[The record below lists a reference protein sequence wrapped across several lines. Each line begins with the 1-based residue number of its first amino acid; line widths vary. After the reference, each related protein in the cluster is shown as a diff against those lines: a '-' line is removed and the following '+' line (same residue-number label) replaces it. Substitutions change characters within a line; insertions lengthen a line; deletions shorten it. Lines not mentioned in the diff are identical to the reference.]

1 MEVKQSK
8 SRHRVEMRRVIS
20 YIWLVAVAMFTACSV
35 DDVKVQ
41 SPNGTVISVELGSG
55 RTSLGE
61 SVDGERAVY
70 WSSGDRIAANGE
82 VSGEAQISG
91 EKSAVADFSFAKTL
105 GYPRNILYPASF
117 YTDDS
122 IITLTRVQDFAEGT
136 VATNTLPMAT
146 RVANSSESVKL
157 HHLAAVVHLQL
168 KASTA
173 QNNAI
178 RKVEIRGRANE
189 QMSGEF
195 SIDYNTTTLT
205 PTVIVPPTEENTESN
220 LALVTGSRVFGELST
235 DEVTDVFVVVPA
247 QEYAKG
253 FTVRVIN
260 ELGHYM
266 DKEKSSG
273 VTLSKGEIYKLP
285 AIGFEPTGTIIKVEL

>member
-1 MEVKQSK
+1 MKL
-8 SRHRVEMRRVIS
+8 RVL
-20 YIWLVAVAMFTACSV
+20 YILLVAVVAFTACSV
-35 DDVKVQ
+35 GDTEIP
-41 SPNGTVISVELGSG
+41 SPSGTVISVELSDS

-61 SVDGERAVY
+61 SVEGKRAVY
-70 WSSGDRIAANGE
+70 WSSGDCIVANGE

-91 EKSAVADFSFAKTL
+91 EQSAVADFAFAATL
-105 GYPRNILYPASF
+105 GYPRNILYPASL
-117 YTDDS
+117 YADDAT
-122 IITLTRVQDFAEGT
+122 ITLLRVQDFAEGT

-146 RVANSSESVKL
+146 TVANSGESVKL

-173 QNNAI
+173 KNNAI

-195 SIDYNTTTLT
+195 TIDYNTATLT
-205 PTVIVPPTEENTESN
+205 PTVIVPPTEENTDNN
-220 LALVTGSRVFGELST
+220 LALVTGSRVLGELSA

-247 QEYAKG
+247 QVYAEG

-260 ELGHYM
+260 EYGHYM
-266 DKEKSSG
+266 DKEKTSG

-285 AIGFEPTGTIIKVEL
+285 VIAFEPTGTIIKVEL